1 MKQSYIE
8 IFENTGGNITMRYA
22 MPSDGQTLDV
32 QTIEINRED
41 LLEISNS
48 LFSLDVMG
56 GE

>member
-1 MKQSYIE
+1 MKQGYIE

-32 QTIEINRED
+32 QTIEIDRKD
-41 LLEISNS
+41 LSQIGSC
-48 LFSLDVMG
+48 FFDLDEMD

>member
-8 IFENTGGNITMRYA
+8 IFENTGGNITIRYA

-32 QTIEINRED
+32 QTIEIDRED
-41 LLEISNS
+41 LSQISNS
-48 LFSLDVMG
+48 LFNLDAIG

>member
-32 QTIEINRED
+32 QTIEIDRKD
-41 LLEISNS
+41 LLEIGNCF
-48 LFSLDVMG
+48 LDLDVMG